1 VVGVTGP
8 SAGVNPMAPASIRD
22 AVPDDYDAF
31 ARFFAQL
38 HAPEQ
43 VPSARVYEELVAPR
57 AFFGVESGLPSAFLC
72 WRPEGAVFHV
82 SILAVLPERR
92 RRGLGRHLMLEAA
105 RRGRAHGFT
114 RWQLHVAIDNAAA
127 QPLYEQLGMAVVSEN
142 VLLDLDADLAVRLSA
157 IRLGSPHVHVVG
169 RFGEAAP
176 AVGNDGSPVRVV
188 VQGDAAFA
196 NELRAAGGAVVHRT
210 LTMCGEMP
218 ESP

>member
-1 VVGVTGP
+1 MLSVARHSTCAQRAPCDRGRRRAREYAHRASRPRGRSRAGSVAALDDGRLHGGAVVGVTGP

-92 RRGLGRHLMLEAA
+92 RRGLGRQLML
-105 RRGRAHGFT
+105 
-114 RWQLHVAIDNAAA
+114 
-127 QPLYEQLGMAVVSEN
+127 
-142 VLLDLDADLAVRLSA
+142 
-157 IRLGSPHVHVVG
+157 
-169 RFGEAAP
+169 
-176 AVGNDGSPVRVV
+176 
-188 VQGDAAFA
+188 
-196 NELRAAGGAVVHRT
+196 
-210 LTMCGEMP
+210 
-218 ESP
+218 